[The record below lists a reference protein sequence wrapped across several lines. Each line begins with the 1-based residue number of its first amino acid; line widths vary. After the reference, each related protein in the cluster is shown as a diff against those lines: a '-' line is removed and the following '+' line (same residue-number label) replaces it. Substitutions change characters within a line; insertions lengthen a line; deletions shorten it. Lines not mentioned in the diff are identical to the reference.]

1 MRVSMNLNFK
11 STCKTTRVCAC
22 DPRLLKARVKP
33 RVYVPVILDCKKHV
47 LKHRVITTLDLM
59 LGGPSVTC

>member
-1 MRVSMNLNFK
+1 MRVTITLDFK
-11 STCKTTRVCAC
+11 STCKTTR
-22 DPRLLKARVKP
+22 
-33 RVYVPVILDCKKHV
+33 VPVILDCKKHV

>member
-47 LKHRVITTLDLM
+47 
-59 LGGPSVTC
+59 